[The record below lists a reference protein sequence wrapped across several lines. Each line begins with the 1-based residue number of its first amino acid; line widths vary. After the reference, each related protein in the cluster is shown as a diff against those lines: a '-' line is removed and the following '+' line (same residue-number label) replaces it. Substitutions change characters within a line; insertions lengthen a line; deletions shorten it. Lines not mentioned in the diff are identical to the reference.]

1 MTNGVGIAKMSIN
14 EKAFQYTI
22 QEENAMRRKI
32 IDRLEAWRTSGAKR
46 LPLLL
51 YGARQVGK
59 TWLMKEFGKKE
70 FKKTAYVTFFNNNR
84 MKNVF
89 ETDYDI

>member
-1 MTNGVGIAKMSIN
+1 
-14 EKAFQYTI
+14 
-22 QEENAMRRKI
+22 MRRKI

-59 TWLMKEFGKKE
+59 TYILKEFGE
-70 FKKTAYVTFFNNNR
+70 QYFTNTVYIN
-84 MKNVF
+84 F
-89 ETDYDI
+89 EEDRIIAGYLELLLYSADY